1 MKVTFNP
8 VNIYNKNY
16 SFKAPVY
23 DKAAAAAVNKEPAK
37 DEITITKIK
46 KVVSVLAVLCTCAGI
61 LYFGYKKCLK
71 NNRVQLKKDEDDK
84 LAKMIA
90 PKVDKRVLNF

>member
-1 MKVTFNP
+1 MKVAFNP
-8 VNIYNKNY
+8 VKLYNNY

-23 DKAAAAAVNKEPAK
+23 DKTVAVAPKEPTK
-37 DEITITKIK
+37 DEITTAKIK
-46 KVVSVLAVLCTCAGI
+46 KVVSALTVLCTCAGI

-71 NNRVQLKKDEDDK
+71 NNRIQIKKDEDDK
-84 LAKMIA
+84 LARMIA